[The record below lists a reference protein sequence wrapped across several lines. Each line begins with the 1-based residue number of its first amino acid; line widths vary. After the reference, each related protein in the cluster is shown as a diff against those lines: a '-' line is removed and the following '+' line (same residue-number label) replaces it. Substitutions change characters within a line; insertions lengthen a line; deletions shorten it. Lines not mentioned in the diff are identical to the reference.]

1 MAAGSHGLVRW
12 QRLGD
17 GVVVRYNVELMVEV
31 IRRRADD
38 KGDERIFSF
47 EVPSI
52 SSVCFLL
59 SLI

>member
-1 MAAGSHGLVRW
+1 MAAGSHIWPGAVAAAW
-12 QRLGD
+12 
-17 GVVVRYNVELMVEV
+17 
-31 IRRRADD
+31 RRRSGPLQCRADD